1 MSYNIFQ
8 NHNDRAMVLSHF
20 IKNLVVVV
28 SFSTATFENI
38 HNANPISSIASPK

>member
-28 SFSTATFENI
+28 RVSIMYVFKCCCWKA
-38 HNANPISSIASPK
+38 ISSIASPK